1 MAEFLV
7 ELYVSRADASAVERG
22 AEAGRLAAEELTR
35 EGTPVRYLRSIFV
48 PEDETCFFL
57 YEAGSADAVR
67 EVAERAHLQFERV
80 AEAAAEP
87 RRRGE
92 EGEP

>member
-7 ELYVSRADASAVERG
+7 EFYVSRSDAGAVELG
-22 AEAGRLAAEELTR
+22 AVRAREAAEELAR
-35 EGTPVRYLRSIFV
+35 EGMPVRYLHSIFV

-67 EVAERAHLQFERV
+67 EAGGRAALRFERV
-80 AEAAAEP
+80 AEAIAES
-87 RRRGE
+87 R
-92 EGEP
+92 